1 MALISFK
8 TFRESSPATRNKAAA
23 ANGLAPMFSADV
35 FGHATPP
42 PAIADELLKKLNAD
56 KPKKSSK
63 KKKKEEEEPVSENK
77 GQKPDYSFD
86 KFVKKAT
93 DTVKE
98 IDKDVADG
106 NKKSAVL
113 DKEKT
118 DKEKT
123 VTEKKP
129 KVKTSIPAKKASQAI
144 DPFPFTSKEKEEIP
158 GEKLPSSKN
167 KNDDDDE
174 SESEDDDK

>member
-42 PAIADELLKKLNAD
+42 PAIAEKLLKKLDAD
-56 KPKKSSK
+56 KPKKS
-63 KKKKEEEEPVSENK
+63 KKKKEDDEEPVSENK

-93 DTVKE
+93 DTSKE
-98 IDKDVADG
+98 IDKDVEDG
-106 NKKSAVL
+106 NKKAAAL
-113 DKEKT
+113 DKEKVVKKK
-118 DKEKT
+118 D
-123 VTEKKP
+123 KKP
-129 KVKTSIPAKKASQAI
+129 KAKTSVPAKKATPAI
-144 DPFPFTSKEKEEIP
+144 TPFPFISKEKEEIP
-158 GEKLPSSKN
+158 GEPLPSN
-167 KNDDDDE
+167 KDDDERESDDDDE
-174 SESEDDDK
+174 